1 MSYDPL
7 SGANEDI
14 SPRAYELLRTLQEQL
29 KAPTQRLEEIAKVE
43 TQQINLITTVGN
55 TIAEQLRQEVEDSS
69 KGEYEDQYDSI
80 NELFSELISEAVA
93 TTAYVAND
101 EYENTSIDEGVHLWI
116 PSTC

>member
-7 SGANEDI
+7 NGANDDI
-14 SPRAYELLRTLQEQL
+14 SPRALELLRTLQGQL
-29 KAPTQRLEEIAKVE
+29 KEPTQRLEEISKE
-43 TQQINLITTVGN
+43 ESKQINLITTVGN
-55 TIAEQLRQEVEDSS
+55 TIAEQLRQEIEDTLE
-69 KGEYEDQYDSI
+69 GEYEDQYDSI

-101 EYENTSIDEGVHLWI
+101 EYENTSIDDGVQLWV